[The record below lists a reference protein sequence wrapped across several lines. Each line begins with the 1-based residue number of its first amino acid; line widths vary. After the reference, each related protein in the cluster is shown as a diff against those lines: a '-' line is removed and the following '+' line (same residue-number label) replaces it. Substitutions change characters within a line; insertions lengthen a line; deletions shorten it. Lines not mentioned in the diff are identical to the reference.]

1 MSYSI
6 TAGNGD
12 GKFMIDGGTGE
23 ITVNA
28 ALDYET
34 TDEYRLTVEASD
46 ERGGTDTATVTGHCD
61 GRGGGPAASAHRADG
76 EPGGRRI
83 LPDVGRP

>member
-12 GKFMIDGGTGE
+12 GKFMIDSGTGE

-46 ERGGTDTATVTGHCD
+46 ERGGTDTATVAVTVTGTW
-61 GRGGGPAASAHRADG
+61 
-76 EPGGRRI
+76 RRTRRQC
-83 LPDVGRP
+83 PQG

>member
-1 MSYSI
+1 
-6 TAGNGD
+6 
-12 GKFMIDGGTGE
+12 MIDGGTGE

-46 ERGGTDTATVTGHCD
+46 ERGGTDTATVT
-61 GRGGGPAASAHRADG
+61 
-76 EPGGRRI
+76 
-83 LPDVGRP
+83 VTV